1 MAGER
6 PAPQGP
12 AADSPAAMGGAADG
26 EPPLRGHPRPM
37 IGSAVGRLL
46 AVFDTPAEANAAL
59 AALTAGGVVG
69 PDRIERFDRPEDAP
83 AFDASGR
90 RRGWRGRLFRIVEFS
105 WADQAPDFA
114 WYEAA
119 VREGQVVV
127 SVRVPRRTPVRDVA
141 AILIAHGAH
150 FVNHYGWFETQ
161 ELARWRGPEPDLP
174 GFLRR

>member
-1 MAGER
+1 VAGGSAR
-6 PAPQGP
+6 
-12 AADSPAAMGGAADG
+12 S
-26 EPPLRGHPRPM
+26 

-46 AVFDTPAEANAAL
+46 AVFDDAASADAAVAAL
-59 AALTAGGVVG
+59 RASGIPDERIELFAG
-69 PDRIERFDRPEDAP
+69 PDAAG

-119 VREGQVVV
+119 IREGRVVL
-127 SVRVPRRTPVRDVA
+127 SVKVRGQRGLREVA
-141 AILIAHGAH
+141 AIVAEHGGH
-150 FVNHYGWFETQ
+150 FVNHFGWFETQ
-161 ELARWRGPEPDLP
+161 ELARWRGKEPDLP

>member
-1 MAGER
+1 
-6 PAPQGP
+6 
-12 AADSPAAMGGAADG
+12 
-26 EPPLRGHPRPM
+26 M
-37 IGSAVGRLL
+37 IGSALGRLL
-46 AVFDTPAEANAAL
+46 AVFDTAAAADAAIAAL
-59 AALTAGGVVG
+59 EAVPAVDRA
-69 PDRIERFDRPEDAP
+69 RIERFDRPEDAP

-119 VREGQVVV
+119 VREGHVVI
-127 SVRVPRRTPVRDVA
+127 SVPVRGQAAVREVA
-141 AILIAHGAH
+141 AALIANGAH

-161 ELARWRGPEPDLP
+161 ELARWRGAEPDLP

>member
-1 MAGER
+1 VSHEER
-6 PAPQGP
+6 ARR
-12 AADSPAAMGGAADG
+12 A
-26 EPPLRGHPRPM
+26 PM

-46 AVFDTPAEANAAL
+46 GVFDSPAEADAAL
-59 AALTAGGVVG
+59 AALTAGGIVD
-69 PDRIERFDRPEDAP
+69 PDRVERFDRPEDAP

-90 RRGWRGRLFRIVEFS
+90 GRGWRGRLFRIVEFS

-119 VREGQVVV
+119 VREGHVVI
-127 SVRVPRRTPVRDVA
+127 SVRPPRRTPVRDVA

-161 ELARWRGPEPDLP
+161 ELARWRGAEPDVP